1 MPHCHVEVPS
11 HSIEDVIS
19 LETNFSSLQ
28 SDMESNVPDDFKMK
42 TFGKTLA

>member
-42 TFGKTLA
+42 TFGKALA